1 MRCAQTQ
8 PTGKIANRPSG
19 RAHQTSVANGC
30 GGPSALVSSLEQA
43 FSDAENSPA
52 WLKERS
58 QPYSKQRMRES
69 TGKEHAFALRSN
81 SSQGEAGALGF
92 LCNPV
97 FVCSCF
103 AKRNELVAF
112 SNLEIG
118 RPLGHLAKVQAAP
131 KITPPATIGLLSHSD
146 AKNALCA

>member
-1 MRCAQTQ
+1 
-8 PTGKIANRPSG
+8 
-19 RAHQTSVANGC
+19 
-30 GGPSALVSSLEQA
+30 LVSSLEQP

-118 RPLGHLAKVQAAP
+118 RPLGHLVNPHNANASKSKPTQPIKPVVAP
-131 KITPPATIGLLSHSD
+131 SVSPRAHEGSQPPPARMRSAHDGLLL
-146 AKNALCA
+146 ALPDPVGSPPRN